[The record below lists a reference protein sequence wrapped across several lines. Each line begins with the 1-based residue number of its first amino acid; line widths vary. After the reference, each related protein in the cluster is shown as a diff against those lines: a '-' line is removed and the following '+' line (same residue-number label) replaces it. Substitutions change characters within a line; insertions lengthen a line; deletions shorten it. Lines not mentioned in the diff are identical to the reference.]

1 MKFYGRTQEIQSLER
16 IRLQSLKSA
25 CFTVVVG
32 RRRIGKTSLIL
43 ESVKGEKFLYLFVS
57 RKTEYLL
64 CADFQKEAMN
74 ALGLQIYGEVT
85 RFRDIFQ
92 QLLQYATKEHLILI
106 MDEFQDLNQVNP
118 SIFSEIQNLW
128 DQYKDQARIHF
139 IACGSIYSLMMR
151 IFEHNKEPLFGR
163 LTSKMMVKPF
173 PVSILKEILRD
184 HNPGYTAE
192 DLLCFYMLT
201 GGVAKYIT
209 LLIESGAF
217 TASQMMDTILL
228 PDSPFLNEGRDLLVS
243 EFGKEYNTYFS
254 ILQLIATGKT
264 LQSEIDS
271 IIGKN
276 TGAYLTNLEK
286 EYSLICRNKPI
297 FARPESRKARWSI
310 RDNFLQFWFRF
321 LFPNQSLVEMGKLD
335 MLREYVDKNY
345 DSYSGVILE
354 KYFRDMIAETLPI
367 TDIGS
372 YWDNKGEHEIDVV
385 AVNRFEKWA
394 LIGEVKR
401 NSSKISL
408 PILEGKA
415 KKIKP
420 LLDGYHITYRALSME
435 QMDQIE

>member
-1 MKFYGRTQEIQSLER
+1 MTIKLMVVTKNDAYEILWQDTRDS
-16 IRLQSLKSA
+16 ITGKNPLQSLKSA

-201 GGVAKYIT
+201 GG
-209 LLIESGAF
+209 
-217 TASQMMDTILL
+217 L
-228 PDSPFLNEGRDLLVS
+228 P
-243 EFGKEYNTYFS
+243 NTS
-254 ILQLIATGKT
+254 HA
-264 LQSEIDS
+264 
-271 IIGKN
+271 
-276 TGAYLTNLEK
+276 
-286 EYSLICRNKPI
+286 
-297 FARPESRKARWSI
+297 
-310 RDNFLQFWFRF
+310 
-321 LFPNQSLVEMGKLD
+321 
-335 MLREYVDKNY
+335 
-345 DSYSGVILE
+345 
-354 KYFRDMIAETLPI
+354 
-367 TDIGS
+367 
-372 YWDNKGEHEIDVV
+372 H
-385 AVNRFEKWA
+385 
-394 LIGEVKR
+394 
-401 NSSKISL
+401 
-408 PILEGKA
+408 
-415 KKIKP
+415 
-420 LLDGYHITYRALSME
+420 
-435 QMDQIE
+435 